1 MKKNIALGLTGL
13 LVAGSLAFTQLSPVV
28 FANDTENTV
37 VLNVSDTDESAME
50 EKTEEEKT
58 ESKGYGTLE
67 TINLDGAEVTAVDV
81 SGVVEAVM
89 PSVVMVTEK
98 GKQEV
103 MDWFGRSREY
113 EVEGA
118 ASGFIIAQNSDE
130 LLIAT
135 NNHVVQDSSEVTVEF
150 SVDAEDEDDLLVPA
164 KVKGTDPTT
173 DLAVIAV
180 NVEDI
185 DEDVF
190 NQLKVAVLGNS
201 DKLKVGQSAI
211 TIGNTLGEGISV
223 TSGIIS
229 ALDVEITV
237 EDGST
242 FTEFQTDGAA
252 NQGQSGGMIVNSK
265 GEVIGIFNAGYLSG
279 DNVGYGIPVSTAIP
293 VLQELINRETREKL
307 DDHGYMGVSIIAVST
322 EASDLYNIPEGA
334 YVYEVTKDSAADKAG
349 LEKGDI
355 IVGFDGITVN
365 SKEALLRQVSYYA
378 PGEVVEITIMKPGDR
393 GYEEKK
399 VEVTLEEAPEEV
411 KASLNEVEEQPQY
424 IQGGED
430 PFDNWIVDI
439 DDLFK

>member
-37 VLNVSDTDESAME
+37 VLSVSDTDESAME
-50 EKTEEEKT
+50 EKTEEEKI